1 MMWGHGFGWMGG
13 WGGFGSIGGIV
24 MVVLFVIL
32 VVLLIVGLTRM
43 GRRGWGWGGGCHSGA
58 YYGGSGGRDALD
70 IARERYAR
78 GEISEEEFNR
88 IKKGLS

>member
-24 MVVLFVIL
+24 MVVVFIIL
-32 VVLLIVGLTRM
+32 VVLLIMGLARM
-43 GRRGWGWGGGCHSGA
+43 GRRGWGGGCCSTTYAGR
-58 YYGGSGGRDALD
+58 GGTDALD
-70 IARERYAR
+70 IARECYAR

>member
-13 WGGFGSIGGIV
+13 FGGFGNIGGII
-24 MVVLFVIL
+24 MAVLFVIL
-32 VVLLIVGLTRM
+32 VVLLIVGLTR
-43 GRRGWGWGGGCHSGA
+43 GWRRGWGGGCCSTSYTGHDSGN
-58 YYGGSGGRDALD
+58 ALD